1 MKSAQTITLLFL
13 AGLLLQ
19 GCASSMEPRSSY
31 TPPPGASPTENS
43 SLDTGQ
49 LEPTVGHRGDQ
60 LGAEVI
66 SADDSGELHSV
77 EINVPIQPDLV
88 DQVQVLTSEGEP
100 MPLSREAQIVHN
112 YETNN
117 VGISVQVPKSESMG
131 FRLKLIDHRD
141 DEWPPVRQQ

>member
-31 TPPPGASPTENS
+31 TPPPGAAPTENS

-49 LEPTVGHRGDQ
+49 LEPTVGHKGDQ

-66 SADDSGELHSV
+66 SADDSGELRSL

-100 MPLSREAQIVHN
+100 MPLSREAQIVHD

-117 VGISVQVPKSESMG
+117 VGISVQVPKSENMG
-131 FRLKLIDHRD
+131 FRLKLIDHPD

>member
-13 AGLLLQ
+13 SGLLLQ
-19 GCASSMEPRSSY
+19 GCASNMEPRSRY
-31 TPPPGASPTENS
+31 TPPPGAAPMENS

-49 LEPTVGHRGDQ
+49 LEPTVGHKGDQ
-60 LGAEVI
+60 LGAEII
-66 SADDSGELHSV
+66 SADDSGELRSV

-88 DQVQVLTSEGEP
+88 DQVQVLTSQGEP
-100 MPLSREAQIVHN
+100 MPLSREARIVHN

-117 VGISVQVPKSESMG
+117 VGISVQVPKSENLG
-131 FRLKLIDHRD
+131 FRLKLIDHPD